1 MVNRKIAEE
10 LFARLSASDVP
21 GVLDLL
27 TDDAT
32 WLAAGRRELL
42 PAAGTYDKRRLEK
55 LFKAM
60 LGQLKNGLKM
70 TVKGV
75 IAEGDKVSVEAESY
89 GELANGRVYNQH
101 YHFLIEFRD
110 GKISAVREYLDT
122 QHAHAVWY
130 GN

>member
-1 MVNRKIAEE
+1 MNRKIAEK
-10 LFARLSASDVP
+10 LFERLSAGDVP
-21 GVLDLL
+21 GTLALL

-60 LGQLKNGLKM
+60 LGQLKHGLKM
-70 TVKGV
+70 TVKGM
-75 IAEGDKVSVEAESY
+75 IAEGDKVALEAESY
-89 GELANGRVYNQH
+89 GELQNGRVYNQH